1 MYIKNIDNK
10 AFLIIVILIVMIS
23 ILSAL
28 IFSFKKHKDE
38 KIINPSQ
45 DTSKEKIIFQN
56 SNDSLRKIYLNK
68 DSINNFDSTD
78 IIRYF
83 NEY

>member
-1 MYIKNIDNK
+1 
-10 AFLIIVILIVMIS
+10 MIS

-38 KIINPSQ
+38 KVILPLQ
-45 DTSKEKIIFQN
+45 DTTSKEKIIFQN

-78 IIRYF
+78 IIKYF